1 MTLLPLGTDGRDE
14 PTTNVV
20 GLDAGRR
27 AAARTTPPPRA
38 AAPALQHAAF
48 HSALDFARKAYDE
61 LDPGTAL
68 IQLNV
73 AARILAEPA
82 A

>member
-1 MTLLPLGTDGRDE
+1 MTLLPPGTESRNE

-20 GLDAGRR
+20 DLDAGRR

-38 AAPALQHAAF
+38 AAPALQHAAV
-48 HSALDFARKAYDE
+48 HSALDFARTAYDE

-68 IQLNV
+68 IHLNT